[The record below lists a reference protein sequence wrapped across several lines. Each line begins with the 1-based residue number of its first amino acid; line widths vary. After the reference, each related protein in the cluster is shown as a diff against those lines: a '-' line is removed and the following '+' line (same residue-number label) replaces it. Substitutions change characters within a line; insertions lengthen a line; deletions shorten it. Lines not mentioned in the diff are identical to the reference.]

1 MFANIEDFLQELNTL
16 KQELLPA
23 SKIEIVYRRVGK
35 VSLRIFINKA
45 LFIDVY
51 SNTDTARYDFSLI
64 KDRKRIFGYDNLGGW
79 HYHPL
84 GKPDEHIR
92 CKRPSL
98 KYILKEIAALVLEL

>member
-16 KQELLPA
+16 RQELLPA
-23 SKIEIVYRRVGK
+23 SKIEIVYRRVDK
-35 VSLRIFINKA
+35 VSLRILINKA

-51 SNTDTARYDFSLI
+51 SNTDTERYDFSLI

-84 GKPDEHIR
+84 GKPDEHIKCR
-92 CKRPSL
+92 KPTL
-98 KYILKEIAALVLEL
+98 KQILKEITVVIQAL